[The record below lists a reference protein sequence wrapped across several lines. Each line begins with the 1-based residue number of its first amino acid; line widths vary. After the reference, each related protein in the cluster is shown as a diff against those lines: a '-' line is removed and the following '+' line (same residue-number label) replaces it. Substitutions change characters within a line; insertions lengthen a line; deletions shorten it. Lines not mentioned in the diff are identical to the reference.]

1 MGVQVGSDL
10 PGLFTVGS
18 SHLLTDVIGD
28 GVGSF
33 G

>member
-10 PGLFTVGS
+10 PGLFIVGS
-18 SHLLTDVIGD
+18 NHLLTDVSGD
-28 GVGSF
+28 SVGSF